1 MYVSVCIVRC
11 QPSPNTKQ
19 QQQQCVALE
28 FVVSV
33 TSLPHFEIDN
43 KPNKII
49 NVKAKQ
55 KVLTISKQ

>member
-1 MYVSVCIVRC
+1 MSA
-11 QPSPNTKQ
+11 QPQNQTTTTTV
-19 QQQQCVALE
+19 CVALE